1 MPRNTPLSTF
11 ALLAIAACAHPPGPR
26 PSLTDLRVG
35 PPGPGG
41 TSTLRA
47 RVRADFQEAGGMTA
61 GEKVEHLLHSIT
73 FTAETPDGARSDR
86 HLPLVMVGG
95 VETVR
100 LDADYPDRVA
110 MDILLFP
117 QGFGGDTL
125 RLRAKSV
132 FEIEGEEPSYVDVS
146 VPQASAT
153 APARVDRI
161 LIDPEGDRE
170 TIEVH
175 LDRDIP
181 AAFELW
187 HCLDGRAHRMKR
199 RSPRVYVREFD
210 HPENTDHRVVVDASV
225 GWLSAPLEPTK
236 PDGAEDPLGLSAPL
250 EPTKPDGAEDPLEE
264 P

>member
-1 MPRNTPLSTF
+1 MPRNAPLSTV
-11 ALLAIAACAHPPGPR
+11 ALLALAACAHPPGPR
-26 PSLTDLRVG
+26 PALTHVRVG

-41 TSTLRA
+41 VSTLRA
-47 RVRADFQEAGGMTA
+47 RVRADFQEAGGMTT
-61 GEKVEHLLHSIT
+61 GKKVEHLLHALT

-86 HLPLVMVGG
+86 HIPLVVVGS

-100 LDADYPDRVA
+100 LDAQYPDRVA

-117 QGFGGDTL
+117 QGFGGGAL

-132 FEIEGEEPSYVDVS
+132 FEIEGQEPSYVDVD
-146 VPQASAT
+146 VPKARAT

-161 LIDPEGDRE
+161 RIDAAGARE
-170 TIEVH
+170 VIEVH

-181 AAFELW
+181 AAFEIW

-210 HPENTDHRVVVDASV
+210 RPEQTDHRVVVDAGV

-236 PDGAEDPLGLSAPL
+236 PDGDDDL
-250 EPTKPDGAEDPLEE
+250 LEE
-264 P
+264 M